1 MPSVSDL
8 SVTDVK
14 WPGEL
19 EKYLG
24 VYSGHAAPS
33 PASTRLLPVMVRG
46 CSGLGFFG
54 LESWLISGS

>member
-14 WPGEL
+14 RPGEL

-24 VYSGHAAPS
+24 VYFGHAAPS
-33 PASTRLLPVMVRG
+33 SASTRLLPVMARG

-54 LESWLISGS
+54 LESWLTSGS